1 MIQSV
6 AFRLWGDVNANAR
19 RLIVATMVLSMLMM
33 GISSVTR
40 TLFVLRLGLG
50 PEFFGIYNAF
60 GALGYMGLALPAGML
75 SARMGLKNSMLLGT
89 VVFAAG
95 FVLSPFVETLP
106 RAAWGGYALATQLVS
121 AGGFAIFSVNA
132 SPAIMATTQPDNRS
146 KIYGMVSAARNF
158 GTLVGMLAGGF
169 LPARLAHAL
178 ELSLAT
184 TEPYRLAL
192 IACSAVV
199 LVGFYA
205 VTRFR
210 EESERGERHRF
221 DNRDVFPVLPIAL
234 VLAYVIFSQG
244 AVAVC
249 HSFCNAYM
257 DEVLRLSPQF
267 IGLLGALGQLC
278 AVIIPFTVPRLS
290 RYLDNGHL
298 LALASL
304 GSALILAPLYF
315 LDHWLMAGFSRMG
328 VMAMAAVWMPVIQ
341 IYQMEMVQRAWRPLA
356 FALLSVALGINYGTL
371 SFFGGYVIS
380 RWGYQTLFLS
390 CALLTV
396 MGSLVLMTIQR
407 LPIMQPKY
415 AN

>member
-158 GTLVGMLAGGF
+158 GTLEIG
-169 LPARLAHAL
+169 RAH
-178 ELSLAT
+178 
-184 TEPYRLAL
+184 
-192 IACSAVV
+192 V
-199 LVGFYA
+199 
-205 VTRFR
+205 
-210 EESERGERHRF
+210 
-221 DNRDVFPVLPIAL
+221 
-234 VLAYVIFSQG
+234 
-244 AVAVC
+244 
-249 HSFCNAYM
+249 
-257 DEVLRLSPQF
+257 
-267 IGLLGALGQLC
+267 
-278 AVIIPFTVPRLS
+278 
-290 RYLDNGHL
+290 
-298 LALASL
+298 
-304 GSALILAPLYF
+304 
-315 LDHWLMAGFSRMG
+315 
-328 VMAMAAVWMPVIQ
+328 
-341 IYQMEMVQRAWRPLA
+341 
-356 FALLSVALGINYGTL
+356 
-371 SFFGGYVIS
+371 
-380 RWGYQTLFLS
+380 
-390 CALLTV
+390 
-396 MGSLVLMTIQR
+396 
-407 LPIMQPKY
+407 
-415 AN
+415 